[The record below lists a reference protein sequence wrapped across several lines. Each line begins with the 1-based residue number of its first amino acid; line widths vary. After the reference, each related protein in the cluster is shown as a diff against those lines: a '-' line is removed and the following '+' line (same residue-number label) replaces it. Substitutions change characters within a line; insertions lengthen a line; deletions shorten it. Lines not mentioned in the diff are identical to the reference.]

1 MTQYAERIYDMAKEA
16 DKLNSLSRSLT
27 KPNIISFGAGAP
39 ALEAYPFDILREISQ
54 DIFQAND
61 KGYESV
67 KYGSTTGFE
76 SLKEAVC
83 EELLKPRG
91 LLAEPDQIMITS
103 GGIQPMNLL
112 CQLFINPG
120 DVILVESPTFVHAT
134 MIFKMF
140 QAEVIPC
147 AMDDDGLIMED
158 VEENIKKY
166 HPKMVYTI
174 PTFQNPTGITM
185 TLERRKKLAELGSKY
200 DVIILE
206 DDPYREIRYSGEH
219 LPPIKSFDITD
230 NTIFVN
236 SFSKIFSPGSR
247 LGYLVASKKIMSK
260 LSDIKLGTDTC
271 TNTMAQALCAEFF
284 KRGYYPDHLKHICD
298 IYRSRRDSML
308 KSLDAYFPE
317 GTKHTTPEGGYY
329 VWAEL
334 PKSID
339 AEALAQEIG
348 DKLRIY
354 YGIGSAFYPE
364 GLPDGIG
371 RNCMRLNFSGLNEE
385 VIEEN
390 IKKLGE
396 FFQEKSV
403 H

>member
-1 MTQYAERIYDMAKEA
+1 M
-16 DKLNSLSRSLT
+16 T

-39 ALEAYPFDILREISQ
+39 ALEAYHFDILREISQ
-54 DIFQAND
+54 DIFQGND

-76 SLKEAVC
+76 SLKESVC

-91 LLAEPDQIMITS
+91 LQAEPDQIMITS

-219 LPPIKSFDITD
+219 LPPIKSFDTTD

-247 LGYLVASKKIMSK
+247 LGYLVASKEIMSK

-308 KSLDAYFPE
+308 KSLNAYFPE